1 MAGVDRLP
9 HNVAMITLT
18 VEAILVV
25 LLVLVLMQFFKKK
38 TAPPPGPDLANL
50 KPGDA
55 LAGDVIS
62 ISGAGDDYSDLD
74 FTADRCSWVQAGTH
88 HWSELS
94 GPYKERRVS
103 MRVATNADGDVE
115 IGIHTD
121 IRKLAL
127 GDFGLAEPD
136 LTDLDERQNTED
148 WFEFDGKNWLYRLSR
163 EAQATSS
170 QGQPVGFYYWEFQ
183 ERDGPGLLAIRKAEG
198 EPFAIT
204 LYTGVAAGNVTVY
217 RGTR

>member
-1 MAGVDRLP
+1 
-9 HNVAMITLT
+9 MITLT

-38 TAPPPGPDLANL
+38 PATPSEPQADLANL
-50 KPGDA
+50 KPSDA
-55 LAGDVIS
+55 RAGDVIS

-74 FTADRCSWVQAGTH
+74 FTADRCTWVQAGTR

-103 MRVATNADGDVE
+103 MRVSTNADGDVNVA
-115 IGIHTD
+115 IHTD
-121 IRKLAL
+121 PRKLTL

-148 WFEFDGKNWLYRLSR
+148 WFAFDNKNWLYRLSR
-163 EAQATSS
+163 EAEATGN
-170 QGQPVGFYYWEFQ
+170 QGQPTGFYYWEFQ
-183 ERDGPGLLAIRKAEG
+183 EKDGTGLLAIRKAES

-204 LYTGVAAGNVTVY
+204 LYTAVAPGNVTVY

>member
-1 MAGVDRLP
+1 
-9 HNVAMITLT
+9 MITLT

-38 TAPPPGPDLANL
+38 PATPSAPQPDLANL
-50 KPGDA
+50 KATDA

-62 ISGAGDDYSDLD
+62 ISGAGDEYSDLD
-74 FTADRCSWVQAGTH
+74 FTADHCTWVQAGAH

-115 IGIHTD
+115 VAIHTD
-121 IRKLAL
+121 PRKLTL

-148 WFEFDGKNWLYRLSR
+148 WFEFDQKKWAYRLSR
-163 EAQATSS
+163 EAQATGN
-170 QGQPVGFYYWEFQ
+170 QGQPTGFYYWEFQ
-183 ERDGPGLLAIRKAEG
+183 EKDGTGLLAIRKAEG

-204 LYTGVAAGNVTVY
+204 RYTGVAPGNVTVY
-217 RGTR
+217 RGGR

>member
-1 MAGVDRLP
+1 
-9 HNVAMITLT
+9 MITLT
-18 VEAILVV
+18 VEAVLVV

-38 TAPPPGPDLANL
+38 PATPAEPQPDLANL
-50 KPGDA
+50 KATDA
-55 LAGDVIS
+55 RAGDVIS
-62 ISGAGDDYSDLD
+62 ISGAGDEFSDLD
-74 FTADRCSWVQAGTH
+74 FTADRCIWVQAGER

-115 IGIHTD
+115 VGVHSD
-121 IRKLAL
+121 SRKLTL

-148 WFEFDGKNWLYRLSR
+148 WFEFDQKKWLYRLSR
-163 EAQATSS
+163 EAQATGA
-170 QGQPVGFYYWEFQ
+170 QGQPAGFYYWEFQ
-183 ERDGPGLLAIRKAEG
+183 EKDGTGLLAIRKAEG

-204 LYTGVAAGNVTVY
+204 LYTGVAPGNVTVY
-217 RGTR
+217 RGGR